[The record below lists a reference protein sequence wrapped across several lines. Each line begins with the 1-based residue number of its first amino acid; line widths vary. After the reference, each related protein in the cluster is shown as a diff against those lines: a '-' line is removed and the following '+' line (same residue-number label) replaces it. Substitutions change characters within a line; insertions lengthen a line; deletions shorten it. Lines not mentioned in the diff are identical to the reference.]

1 MNKTET
7 KKLLSKIKGY
17 YNNQFFVDE
26 FVVDAWCET
35 MQPYDLEDAIEH
47 IQEYLKM
54 FPDTPPKP
62 HTFKKGLHT
71 HDEKVR
77 IANSHMTVWCKYCKQ
92 WMSDADFDSHYDKC
106 FEIETLLKFYKKEGK
121 NITREQLEPYSVS
134 ALDKGLKHFI
144 PDLYGETYGEL

>member
-71 HDEKVR
+71 HEEKTR
-77 IANSHMTVWCKYCKQ
+77 IANSHTTVFCKYCKE
-92 WMSDADFDSHYDKC
+92 WMSDIDFDNHYDKC
-106 FEIETLLKFYKKEGK
+106 FEIDTLIKFYKNEGK
-121 NITREQLEPYSVS
+121 DITREQLEPYSVV

-144 PDLYGETYGEL
+144 PDLYGENYDIL